1 MKETKTARQAET
13 LGAAQ
18 AAAATDAA
26 TLYREFAERG
36 AQQAKAGYER
46 FKALAEDAT
55 ATLED
60 SCAAVNK
67 GLAELNLSGLRA
79 AQENANAA
87 FDLARDLVNAKSLSE
102 ALEAQVAYARQRFE
116 AGVAQA
122 KELATLV
129 GKVANDGAGP
139 IREGLANSAAQWKQA
154 V

>member
-1 MKETKTARQAET
+1 MRDEDANLRHFFQHRLLCVAKYMLQCTIRRAIYRLTPRSALKRRGVKLEVDMKETKTARQAET

-60 SCAAVNK
+60 SYAAVNK
-67 GLAELNLSGLRA
+67 GLAEINLSGLRA

-87 FDLARDLVNAKSLSE
+87 FD
-102 ALEAQVAYARQRFE
+102 
-116 AGVAQA
+116 
-122 KELATLV
+122 
-129 GKVANDGAGP
+129 
-139 IREGLANSAAQWKQA
+139 
-154 V
+154 